1 VLRKID
7 CVMVRVD
14 DLESAARFYTERLGL
29 RELWRDGSSAGM
41 GLPETDAEVVLHTMD
56 LPAEH
61 AVHYLV
67 DDARAAAASWR
78 ADGLRVRTEP
88 FEIAVGWCAILADP
102 FGNAICIL
110 DLSKG
115 TRPPPDA
122 A

>member
-1 VLRKID
+1 
-7 CVMVRVD
+7 MN
-14 DLESAARFYTERLGL
+14 
-29 RELWRDGSSAGM
+29 
-41 GLPETDAEVVLHTMD
+41 LP
-56 LPAEH
+56 PGH

-67 DDARAAAASWR
+67 DDARAAAAEWH
-78 ADGLRVRTEP
+78 AAGLEVRTEP

-115 TRPPPDA
+115 SRPPPDA